1 MYDTKLAELKERVQR
16 SGAIALSSDFWTSLG
31 NEAYCGITGHWING
45 DWEMQYAIYCIY
57 KEETIGKI
65 ATI

>member
-31 NEAYCGITGHWING
+31 NEAYCGITGYWIN
-45 DWEMQYAIYCIY
+45 II
-57 KEETIGKI
+57 
-65 ATI
+65 